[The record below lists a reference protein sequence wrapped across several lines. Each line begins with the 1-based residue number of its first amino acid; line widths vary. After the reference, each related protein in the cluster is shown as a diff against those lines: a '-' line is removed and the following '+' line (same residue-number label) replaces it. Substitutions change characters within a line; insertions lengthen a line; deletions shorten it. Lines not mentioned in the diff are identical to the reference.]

1 MSIFRRRV
9 SEVGKAFEEEVLQ
22 AGADF
27 ERQAANGLRGLLQSP
42 EEQCLNVIDAGLK
55 SLRQRRRDRASDL
68 EASKA
73 DVAQFEAELAGI
85 DKSIQALE
93 MAAAHLLPDEAESPA
108 PAAAPVEA
116 QAAE

>member
-1 MSIFRRRV
+1 MNIFRRKV

-22 AGADF
+22 VGSDF

-42 EEQCLNVIDAGLK
+42 EEQCLNVIDVGLK
-55 SLRQRRRDRASDL
+55 SLRQRRQNRASDL

-73 DVAQFEAELAGI
+73 DVAQFESEIAGI

-93 MAAAHLLPDEAESPA
+93 MAAAHLLPDEPEA
-108 PAAAPVEA
+108 PALAATPVEA